1 MYRTIVEAV
10 LAHAKEVSGKTAI
23 GYKGTNLTYAE
34 LAKRMLAMAA
44 ILRSDYG
51 IKPEDHVL
59 LTATSRP
66 EYVVSYLALQYLG
79 AVTIPSDKGAVEESI
94 RDTYHYHDAC
104 FMMTD
109 LLLKDETIKKI
120 PIKSLYQ
127 RCQEFRSDTLDGVCG
142 EVRIPPYQLP
152 DEKLVSEILFTTGT
166 TGRPKGTMLSYEN
179 IYASMH
185 NTWHGSGMLS
195 SDVILMPL
203 TLNHSL
209 GMRITRTALYI
220 GATIVLENGFVFT
233 KQLRKAIED
242 YGCSGFGC
250 VPASLERLYRQMGDE
265 FAEVFGKLRYM
276 EVGAGSLSLDMK
288 KRLPKILPDT
298 TIVNT
303 WGSTETGGAIF
314 LNLKSDTEKYASLGK
329 PVEGVE
335 FKIVDPDGNEKEAH
349 DFESAGRMALRGS
362 MQMVGY
368 YKLEEPT
375 KAAIVDGWLFT
386 NDLVYTDAD
395 GYVYML
401 GRADDIIN
409 VGGEK
414 VSPVEVENLASEHP
428 MLQECAC
435 IGVEDPEGI
444 LGQVPVL
451 YYVAE
456 AGENPGDSDITSFL
470 AARVEGFKIPKYYV
484 RVDELPRNRMKK
496 LDRKAM
502 KALWEETG
510 QKSISN
516 PVMDAILTR
525 QSIREFNNQVIA
537 KPILEELLKCAIQ
550 APSANNMQTWRFTV
564 IQDQAKIRLLKE
576 TIQDVIAN
584 REGKKIK
591 FYGFNNPNVVILIT
605 NDRRNENGAIDCA
618 LAAENLMLAAHS
630 LGIGSVWNN
639 ALKNI
644 CAEEKIRALL
654 ADFGIN
660 KKHDVFASILLGYP
674 ADGETKK
681 IARRTD
687 IITWL

>member
-1 MYRTIVEAV
+1 MYQTIVEAV
-10 LAHAKEVSGKTAI
+10 LAHAQEMPEKTAI
-23 GYKGTNLTYAE
+23 GYKGTDLTYGD
-34 LAKRMLAMAA
+34 LANRMVSMASLLA
-44 ILRSDYG
+44 SEYG
-51 IKPEDHVL
+51 IKPQDHVL

-94 RDTYHYHDAC
+94 LDTYRYHDAC

-109 LLLKDETIKKI
+109 LLLKDESIKKI
-120 PIKSLYQ
+120 PIKSFYQ
-127 RCQEFRSDTLDGVCG
+127 RCIDLAGDSFDQLTERF
-142 EVRIPPYQLP
+142 EIPAYRVP
-152 DEKLVSEILFTTGT
+152 EKKLVSEILFTTGT

-185 NTWHGSGMLS
+185 NTWKGTGMLS
-195 SDVILMPL
+195 SDIILMPL

-233 KQLRKAIED
+233 KQLCKAIED
-242 YGCSGFGC
+242 YGCTGFGC

-265 FAEVFGKLRYM
+265 FAKNFGKLRYM

-288 KRLPKILPDT
+288 KRLSKILPNT
-298 TIVNT
+298 TIANT

-314 LNLKSDTEKYASLGK
+314 LNRKRDTEKYDSLGK

-335 FKIVDPDGNEKEAH
+335 FKIVDPDGKEKEAH
-349 DFESAGRMALRGS
+349 DFDSAGRMALRGS
-362 MQMVGY
+362 MQMMGY

-375 KAAIVDGWLFT
+375 KAAIVEGWLFT

-435 IGVEDPEGI
+435 VGVEDPEGI

-451 YYVAE
+451 YYVVE
-456 AGENPGDSDITSFL
+456 AGENPSDSDITNFL
-470 AARVEGFKIPKYYV
+470 AARMEGFKIPKYFV
-484 RVDELPRNRMKK
+484 RIEELPRNRMKK

-502 KALWEETG
+502 KKLWAETG
-510 QKSISN
+510 QQSISN

-525 QSIREFNNQVIA
+525 QSIREFSEEVIP

-550 APSANNMQTWRFTV
+550 APSANNMQTWRFV
-564 IQDQAKIRLLKE
+564 VLQDQGKIARLKE

-591 FYGFNNPNVVILIT
+591 FYGFNNPNVVVLIT

-644 CAEEKIRALL
+644 CGEEKIRTLL
-654 ADFGIN
+654 GDFGIN
-660 KKHDVFASILLGYP
+660 KKHDVCATILLGYP
-674 ADGETKK
+674 AGGDVKK
-681 IARRTD
+681 IARRSD
-687 IITWL
+687 VVTWL